1 MAGHDTELKPVGR
14 FGNTT
19 HLLVLA
25 AAQQIPRIL
34 VGRGHTPHAR
44 PSILLRCTPK
54 TKIAYC
60 PMPTCVAL
68 TQMIQETNTTHL
80 KNTRN
85 QKTQNEKVSV
95 FNGTYTF
102 WRRLCAHLS
111 PDVHVQAAIPLVG
124 VPDRHLVPS
133 GRNTNKTGTMTLR
146 YPPPPPNWRGAPRT
160 IRLH

>member
-1 MAGHDTELKPVGR
+1 MAGHDTELEPVGR

-60 PMPTCVAL
+60 PMPGCVAL
-68 TQMIQETNTTHL
+68 TQMLKEKNTTHL

-102 WRRLCAHLS
+102 WRRLFAYLS
-111 PDVHVQAAIPLVG
+111 PDVHVEAAIPLVG
-124 VPDRHLVPS
+124 VPDRDLVPS
-133 GRNTNKTGTMTLR
+133 GCITT
-146 YPPPPPNWRGAPRT
+146 Y
-160 IRLH
+160 

>member
-1 MAGHDTELKPVGR
+1 MGANPRNTKLKGYNVFVSRAKPLAMAGHYTELEPVGR

-19 HLLVLA
+19 RQRVLA
-25 AAQQIPRIL
+25 AAEQIPRIL

-60 PMPTCVAL
+60 PMTTCVAL
-68 TQMIQETNTTHL
+68 TQMLQETNTTHL

-95 FNGTYTF
+95 FNGTYTI
-102 WRRLCAHLS
+102 WRRLFAYLS
-111 PDVHVQAAIPLVG
+111 PDVHIEAPIRLVG
-124 VPDRHLVPS
+124 VAHGDLMPS
-133 GRNTNKTGTMTLR
+133 GL
-146 YPPPPPNWRGAPRT
+146 YRT
-160 IRLH
+160 Y

>member
-1 MAGHDTELKPVGR
+1 MGANPRTTKIKGYNVFVSGAKPLAMAGHDTELKPVGR

-60 PMPTCVAL
+60 PMPGCVAL

-85 QKTQNEKVSV
+85 KKQDENVSV
-95 FNGTYTF
+95 FNGTYTM
-102 WRRLCAHLS
+102 RRRFCAYLS
-111 PDVHVQAAIPLVG
+111 PEVHVQA
-124 VPDRHLVPS
+124 
-133 GRNTNKTGTMTLR
+133 
-146 YPPPPPNWRGAPRT
+146 T
-160 IRLH
+160 IRLVRVADQDLMPSGWYRSY